1 MTLPASTRPD
11 QPTTVWAPFAA
22 DVLLCC
28 EGTEIPMA
36 TYPNGWFACDV
47 HLEPSQR
54 YGFRL
59 RSPGAEDFGPVLPDP
74 RSQRQPDGVHGLSQ
88 KIAPVVWDDEHWHGR
103 PLADEV
109 IYELHV
115 GTFSP
120 EGTFFG
126 VQKRLDY
133 FLDLGVTAIELMPV
147 QPFGGARNWGYD
159 GVDWFAVHEA
169 YGGPDGLRSLVQACH
184 ERGISVILDVVF
196 NHFGPDGNY
205 LPAFGP
211 YLSTATTGWGEAV
224 NFSGPHS
231 DEVRLYCL
239 DAARQWLEDFHID
252 GLRLDAVHAY
262 DDRGAFSIMEQLQA
276 VASEVEAATGKH
288 KYLIAESDLNDPR
301 LIAPSGYGL
310 AGQWVDDIH
319 HCIHT
324 LVSGEDQAYYSDYAK
339 AGIEG
344 LKHTLEG
351 MYFFQGSFSTFRART
366 HGRKLTADIRPQAG
380 VTYTTTHD
388 QTGNRALGDR
398 PSQNLTPQQLR
409 LKAALVLLSPYVP
422 MLFMGEEFAATSPF
436 PFFCSHES
444 PELNQATSQGRLEE
458 FAQHGWKSDAVPD
471 PADPA
476 TFASAKLD
484 WNFDQDQQAMLATY
498 RQLIALRKKHQL
510 GQVNFGEFEV
520 STAGQVLT
528 LSYEHLRLHANCS
541 NDYDHRHE
549 LGPWEYR
556 IEED

>member
-1 MTLPASTRPD
+1 MTFPASTRPD
-11 QPTTVWAPFAA
+11 QPTAVWAPRAA
-22 DVLLCC
+22 DVLLCV
-28 EGTEIPMA
+28 EGNEIPMA
-36 TYPNGWFACDV
+36 THPHGWFACDTR
-47 HLEPSQR
+47 LEPSQR

-59 RSPGAEDFGPVLPDP
+59 RCPGAKDFGPVLPDP

-88 KIAPVVWDDEHWHGR
+88 VIDPGTWDDQHWRGR
-103 PLADEV
+103 PLAEEV

-120 EGTFFG
+120 EGTFAG
-126 VQKRLDY
+126 VEDRLDY
-133 FLDLGVTAIELMPV
+133 LQQLGVTAIELMPV
-147 QPFGGARNWGYD
+147 QPFGGTRNWGYD

-169 YGGPDGLRSLVQACH
+169 YGGPEGLRSLVHACH
-184 ERGISVILDVVF
+184 RRDISVILDVVF

-211 YLSTATTGWGEAV
+211 YLSDATTGWGEAV
-224 NFSGPHS
+224 NFSGPYS

-262 DDRGAFSIMEQLQA
+262 DDRGAWSIMEQLQA
-276 VASEVEAATGKH
+276 VAEDVEAKTGRH

-301 LIAPSGYGL
+301 LISPSGYGL

-339 AGIEG
+339 AGIAG
-344 LKHTLEG
+344 LKKTLEG

-366 HGRKLTADIRPQAG
+366 HGRELSADIRPQAG
-380 VTYTTTHD
+380 ITYTTTHD

-398 PSQNLTPQQLR
+398 PSQNLSAEQLR

-422 MLFMGEEFAATSPF
+422 MLFMGEEFAAQSPF

-444 PELNQATSQGRLEE
+444 AGLNQATSQGRLEE
-458 FAQHGWKSDAVPD
+458 FAQHGWKPEEVPD

-476 TFASAKLD
+476 TFESARLNWD
-484 WNFDQDQQAMLATY
+484 FDQDQEAMLSTY
-498 RQLIALRKKHQL
+498 RELIALRKKHRLAQRDY
-510 GQVNFGEFEV
+510 GEFEV
-520 STAGQVLT
+520 STEGQVLY
-528 LSYEHLRLHANCS
+528 LRYEHLELQANCS
-541 NDYDHRHE
+541 GADDHSQG

-556 IEED
+556 IREF